1 MSVTARSV
9 LIVALGFALLLL
21 RSVVWRAVALGPFT
35 PQLVLPIAIFL
46 GVSPDVRLVRGA
58 VIAFMLG
65 YLSDGFCGLPMSV
78 HTFLT
83 MATYLIVRG
92 MGLRVF
98 LRGPWFQVGLTFV
111 ASLLFGLATTG
122 VRTVFEAEAPFAVDG
137 GSRLLIYSTVATAFA
152 TALVSPLVFAAMRG
166 IEDTATGRR
175 ESAAA

>member
-1 MSVTARSV
+1 M
-9 LIVALGFALLLL
+9 
-21 RSVVWRAVALGPFT
+21 VWRAVALGPFT
-35 PQLVLPIAIFL
+35 PQLVLPMAIFL

-58 VIAFMLG
+58 VIAFLLG

-111 ASLLFGLATTG
+111 ASALFGLATTG
-122 VRTVFEAEAPFAVDG
+122 VRSIFEAEAPFAVDG

-152 TALVSPLVFAAMRG
+152 TALVSPVVFAAMRS

-175 ESAAA
+175 ESAAT